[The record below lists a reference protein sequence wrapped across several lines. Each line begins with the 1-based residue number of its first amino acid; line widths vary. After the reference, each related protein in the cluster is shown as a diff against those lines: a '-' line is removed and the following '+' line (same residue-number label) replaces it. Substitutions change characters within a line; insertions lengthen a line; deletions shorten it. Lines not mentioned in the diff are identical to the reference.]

1 MKYVEEVDGAT
12 GVVSHYVFPKFS
24 FQLGKLNQWSICIG
38 YWEKSLELEFLRWFL
53 YVDFSSSH
61 WKMRKELEKQYDW
74 KKLNGFI

>member
-1 MKYVEEVDGAT
+1 MKYVKEVDGAT

-53 YVDFSSSH
+53 YVDFSSRH
-61 WKMRKELEKQYDW
+61 W
-74 KKLNGFI
+74 KKLKEMEKWKKG